1 MPIEKKEKILSV
13 RINQELLNALTKAAD
28 DNNVT
33 PSWIA
38 RKAIRHYLK
47 NFYPE
52 HTSETNNEASNRDV

>member
-13 RINQELLNALTKAAD
+13 RINQELLDALTKAAD

-33 PSWIA
+33 TSWIA
-38 RKAIRHYLK
+38 LKDISHYLK
-47 NFYPE
+47 KFYHE